1 MHVAKGLYRI
11 PLMFF
16 ALAACFGLLL
26 RWHVVHPLDWVHY
39 PYMLHAHS
47 HLMFL
52 GWVTNALV
60 VFGIDAYVADTN
72 ARWYRRVFY
81 CLQALLVGMSVS
93 FPRQGYGVASIVL
106 STLHTVLIEVLS
118 IRFFR
123 DTKSSASTASLWY
136 MLIALVY

>member
-60 VFGIDAYVADTN
+60 IFGIEAYVADTK
-72 ARWYRRVFY
+72 ARWYRRVFFW
-81 CLQALLVGMSVS
+81 LRAFRVGMAGS
-93 FPRQGYGVASIVL
+93 FPLQGHGVAPHVL
-106 STLHTVLIEVLS
+106 STLHYRFHPLS
-118 IRFFR
+118 ALPCFCPPTILPLTSPLL
-123 DTKSSASTASLWY
+123 DLLTAPR
-136 MLIALVY
+136 